1 MYPKR
6 TIYQQGKSDLPG
18 ETILTPS
25 LFSRLVYTLG
35 RGIGAGLIG
44 FTVIGIIF
52 TYGPII
58 KEEIYYAI
66 LGQQN
71 RIEIS
76 GFGRILEF
84 AEAEETKRVK
94 EEAKSFGVNSYFSI
108 VIPKIN
114 AASSIAANVDASNE
128 KEYLE
133 ALKEGVAH
141 AKGTYFPGQG
151 KQIFLFAHSTDSP
164 INVAKYNAVFY
175 LLRKLEVGDELVV
188 FFADKKYEYE
198 VEKKITISAKDTSWF
213 TDSGEG
219 ERLILQTCDPPGTT
233 WKRFLV
239 IAKPNSF

>member
-6 TIYQQGKSDLPG
+6 TIYQQGKSDLSG

-25 LFSRLVYTLG
+25 LFSRLVYTLA

-44 FTVIGIIF
+44 FTVIGTIF

-71 RIEIS
+71 RIETS

-84 AEAEETKRVK
+84 AEAEKAKRVK
-94 EEAKSFGVNSYFSI
+94 EEAESFGVNSYFSI

-114 AASSIAANVDASNE
+114 AASNITANVDASNE

-133 ALKEGVAH
+133 ALREGVAH

-151 KQIFLFAHSTDSP
+151 KQIFLFAHSTDSS

-175 LLRKLEVGDELVV
+175 LLRKLEPGDRLIV

-233 WKRFLV
+233 WKRLLV
-239 IAKPNSF
+239 IVKPVSS